1 MMYGHRM
8 GHGMCIGKP
17 PAGHMRSKSI
27 ASGSIRDLKNG
38 NIRQKSWV
46 NPATKLKNPLKRR

>member
-1 MMYGHRM
+1 MMNGCGMYGMKR
-8 GHGMCIGKP
+8 P
-17 PAGHMRSKSI
+17 TGHMRSKSI

-46 NPATKLKNPLKRR
+46 NPASRLKNPLKRR